1 MQLITK
7 HEAFAMREQ
16 GLQSYVMKSKSRH
29 PKYYIVEDKRALSA
43 LEIYRKNR
51 IINEYKN

>member
-7 HEAFAMREQ
+7 YEAFAMREQ
-16 GLQSYVMKSKSRH
+16 GLQNYVMKSKSRH

-43 LEIYRKNR
+43 LEKYRQSR

>member
-16 GLQSYVMKSKSRH
+16 GLQNYIKRSKSRH
-29 PKYYIVEDKRALSA
+29 PKYYLVESKKALDA
-43 LEIYRKNR
+43 LEKYRQSKTVENY
-51 IINEYKN
+51 N